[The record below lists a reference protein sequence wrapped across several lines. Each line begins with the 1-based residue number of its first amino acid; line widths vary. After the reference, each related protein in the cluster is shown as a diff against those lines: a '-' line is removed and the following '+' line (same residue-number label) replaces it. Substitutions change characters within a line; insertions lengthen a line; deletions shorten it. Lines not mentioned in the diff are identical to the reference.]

1 MGFFTSVGSDLIDG
15 VDLNWSNFGFFFGE
29 SPSKSTFNERFGGVN
44 TSEDLELL
52 EDMSFCGMAD
62 MTRMEMW
69 WRGCVTVN
77 ELNLYELIYKT
88 IYSLHQIGSIIDWF
102 IGTVQME
109 TDTTENGVET
119 PSRVRRTRN
128 IPLRYRDNEI
138 DLDMGSNSRSTRRR
152 ITDDFEGAAA
162 DSMLNLRMNSKR
174 L

>member
-1 MGFFTSVGSDLIDG
+1 
-15 VDLNWSNFGFFFGE
+15 
-29 SPSKSTFNERFGGVN
+29 
-44 TSEDLELL
+44 
-52 EDMSFCGMAD
+52 
-62 MTRMEMW
+62 
-69 WRGCVTVN
+69 
-77 ELNLYELIYKT
+77 
-88 IYSLHQIGSIIDWF
+88 
-102 IGTVQME
+102 ME

-152 ITDDFEGAAA
+152 IMDDFDGAAA

>member
-1 MGFFTSVGSDLIDG
+1 
-15 VDLNWSNFGFFFGE
+15 
-29 SPSKSTFNERFGGVN
+29 
-44 TSEDLELL
+44 
-52 EDMSFCGMAD
+52 
-62 MTRMEMW
+62 
-69 WRGCVTVN
+69 
-77 ELNLYELIYKT
+77 
-88 IYSLHQIGSIIDWF
+88 
-102 IGTVQME
+102 ME